1 MSISKNTEDKAR
13 ALAENI
19 FMAQVCVEANKYA
32 VEHAD
37 SVLTFKSRYDYNMVY
52 DSAKRTYNFG
62 DQKGLSSGWTKNDCG
77 EVTFG
82 EKVQNST
89 VASGPSTSNVGYLG
103 ALDDLFAPTDV
114 QPINQAHE
122 EATKALISAAQS
134 SATQIIAAEEID
146 AATASTYYQGIDT
159 ATKAYL
165 DSIKAAATGVAM
177 SPSDTTKTAH
187 KFGWFM
193 AGAYFMNTVV
203 TNNKITNAIAA
214 VPDSKFSKSAFN
226 DQSEAMQALGLKV
239 LAAGNPIYGSAAN
252 AINTKKQVESSK
264 QTAELDLSGR
274 VMNAITRGLT
284 SIDFYNLKND
294 SRHPVIVIN
303 EMGARL
309 QAYWTGMIVLL
320 IGVTVAGG
328 AASLLASG
336 IASTITNVLVIIVG
350 FLGLPIMAL
359 AATSFTASY
368 LIPMLPFMMWL
379 GILGG
384 G

>member
-1 MSISKNTEDKAR
+1 MTCSHLPTCNLSTR
-13 ALAENI
+13 P
-19 FMAQVCVEANKYA
+19 
-32 VEHAD
+32 
-37 SVLTFKSRYDYNMVY
+37 T
-52 DSAKRTYNFG
+52 KR
-62 DQKGLSSGWTKNDCG
+62 LRR
-77 EVTFG
+77 
-82 EKVQNST
+82 
-89 VASGPSTSNVGYLG
+89 P
-103 ALDDLFAPTDV
+103 
-114 QPINQAHE
+114 
-122 EATKALISAAQS
+122 LISAAQS